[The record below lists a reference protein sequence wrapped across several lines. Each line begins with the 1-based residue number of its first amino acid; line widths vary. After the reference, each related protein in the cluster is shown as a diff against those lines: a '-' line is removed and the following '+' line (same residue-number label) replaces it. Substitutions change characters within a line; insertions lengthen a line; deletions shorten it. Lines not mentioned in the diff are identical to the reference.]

1 MVLGERAWDRSG
13 QYQIA
18 MGPLGYAAYEK
29 LLPDGEDHSLLKS
42 LTRFFVTD
50 NLDFELELTL
60 KGAEVPLL
68 KLDTAQSARL
78 GWTTWLNSGA
88 SPDVTAV
95 FA

>member
-1 MVLGERAWDRSG
+1 
-13 QYQIA
+13 
-18 MGPLGYAAYEK
+18 
-29 LLPDGEDHSLLKS
+29 